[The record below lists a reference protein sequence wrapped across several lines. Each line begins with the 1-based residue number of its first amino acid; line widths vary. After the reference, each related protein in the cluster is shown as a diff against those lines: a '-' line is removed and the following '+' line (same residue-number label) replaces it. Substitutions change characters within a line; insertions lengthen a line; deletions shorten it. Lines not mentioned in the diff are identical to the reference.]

1 MDKSKTAVIIG
12 HSECRE
18 ISEAAVEAAIE
29 LLINSGV
36 TLFLSGG
43 MGGFDRLCAGAIHRI
58 KKTHPEICS
67 DIVIPYL
74 SFQIFER
81 NYFDHII
88 YPEGFE
94 KYYFKAAIPARNTY
108 MVRNSGFALCYVSHD
123 WGGAARTYQ
132 QAIKM
137 NLHIINL
144 GTLPVSNV

>member
-18 ISEAAVEAAIE
+18 ISEAAVKTAVEQ
-29 LLINSGV
+29 LINSGV
-36 TLFLSGG
+36 TLFLSGE

-58 KKTHPEICS
+58 KKIHPEICS

-74 SFQIFER
+74 SFRIFER

-94 KYYFKAAIPARNTY
+94 KYYFKAVIPARNAY
-108 MVRNSGFALCYVSHD
+108 MVRNSGFALCYINHG
-123 WGGAARTYQ
+123 WGGAAQTYR
-132 QAIKM
+132 QAVKK